1 MGISGAKLLQQS
13 SSLRKTELETRV
25 SLQVITVAL
34 INWNVGEAGEICVT
48 NRKKSNR
55 RLLWLQNKL

>member
-1 MGISGAKLLQQS
+1 MGVSDAKLLQQS

-25 SLQVITVAL
+25 SLQVIGVAL
-34 INWNVGEAGEICVT
+34 INWNVGEVGEICVI